1 MKLTIPKN
9 ITELKQ
15 HLNDPLYKNSLF
27 LMLSSVSIAG
37 SGFFFWLIAARFYST
52 ENVGLASAIISAMFL
67 LSMLSLLGFDVAL
80 VRFIPKREDKNELIN
95 SCLTISFIFSLILAM
110 IFVAGINIWSP
121 SLIIIRENKISV
133 LLFLI
138 FTGAISLTSLQKGGI
153 FVGFRRTEYSFIQT
167 IATLGRLIA
176 LPFLVAFGSFGV
188 FISFGIGPS
197 FVSILGFFLISKVHS
212 VYKPIPGIKKEVVN
226 DIFHFS
232 LGNYFARLF
241 ESLPASVLPIMVINI
256 LGAESSAYFYIAWA
270 ISGLLLA
277 IPRFTSVSLLAEGS
291 YNREELIRD
300 TKRAAKFIFLLL
312 GVAIIGIFLF
322 GKYLLWIFGEEYA
335 RYSFEVLSILV
346 LGSVPFAF
354 NALYATVKRV
364 KNEVKPVILVYG
376 SVAAI
381 TIVGSYFL
389 MQIMGLVGIGYAWVI
404 GNGVVTIGIGLK
416 MIQRW

>member
-121 SLIIIRENKISV
+121 SLIVIRENKISV

-188 FISFGIGPS
+188 FISFGIGPC

-256 LGAESSAYFYIAWA
+256 LGAESNAYFYIAWA

-346 LGSVPFAF
+346 LGSIPFAF

-389 MQIMGLVGIGYAWVI
+389 MQTMGLVGIGYAWVI

>member
-37 SGFFFWLIAARFYST
+37 SGFFFWLVAARFYST

-232 LGNYFARLF
+232 LGNYFAQILEF
-241 ESLPASVLPIMVINI
+241 LPASILPIMVINI

-277 IPRFTSVSLLAEGS
+277 IPKFTSVSLLAEGS

-346 LGSVPFAF
+346 LGSIPFAF
-354 NALYATVKRV
+354 NALYATIKRV
-364 KNEVKPVILVYG
+364 ENEVKPVILVYG

-389 MQIMGLVGIGYAWVI
+389 MQTMGLVGIGYAWVI

-416 MIQRW
+416 MIQRQ